1 MLAKMHSAWWRQAP
15 SGSPIFSLRAI
26 DRSSEGGGNPNRGW
40 SGRRDEASYWPA
52 AGVGEGVGDINPFAT
67 CSPASF
73 APVSAT
79 ELVLGFG
86 MSATTAG
93 HAEMQAHT
101 RMSATIN
108 GGTVFIRLNVL
119 LSFAQFE
126 REVTGERIRDKIAAS
141 LIEPSSAV
149 KSKFDHANLKIM
161 S

>member
-1 MLAKMHSAWWRQAP
+1 MRACSGDAHGPSAPENVHISSRAPSLLVEAAP

-26 DRSSEGGGNPNRGW
+26 DRRSEGGGNANRGW

-93 HAEMQAHT
+93 HAEMQAHP
-101 RMSATIN
+101 RMTATSN
-108 GGTVFIRLNVL
+108 RG
-119 LSFAQFE
+119 A
-126 REVTGERIRDKIAAS
+126 
-141 LIEPSSAV
+141 
-149 KSKFDHANLKIM
+149 
-161 S
+161 

>member
-1 MLAKMHSAWWRQAP
+1 MKRH
-15 SGSPIFSLRAI
+15 
-26 DRSSEGGGNPNRGW
+26 
-40 SGRRDEASYWPA
+40 RDKARPATSYWPA

-67 CSPASF
+67 CSPPCF

-86 MSATTAG
+86 INATTAG
-93 HAEMQAHT
+93 HAEMHAHT

-126 REVTGERIRDKIAAS
+126 REVTGERIRDQIAAS
-141 LIEPSSAV
+141 LIEPSSAM
-149 KSKFDHANLKIM
+149 KSKFGHAQSQDNVM
-161 S
+161 THR